1 MFWIIF
7 IAFMLSVG
15 LISWKINSVTEDV
28 LSEIREIKDK
38 LDEVFPER
46 DDY

>member
-1 MFWIIF
+1 MEWIIF

-15 LISWKINSVTEDV
+15 LICWKINSVTEDV